1 MWNESGDRLLM
12 AGIPGYG
19 NEVGQSLTAGDNKPL
34 KVATDAAITS
44 GSIDSM
50 EVWVTY
56 YVIG

>member
-1 MWNESGDRLLM
+1 M
-12 AGIPGYG
+12 ALIPGYG

-34 KVATDAAITS
+34 KVATYAAITS

-50 EVWVTY
+50 EIWVTY